1 MMDCDGAIVTVL
13 LCIEGKAEL
22 DNVDVVGGGGVDD
35 KKVGCKVVGT

>member
-22 DNVDVVGGGGVDD
+22 DNVVDVGGGDD